1 MSKTLSESAA
11 EILKAS
17 MMSAGKE
24 PAQVMAADMQDLGGQ
39 TPTELP
45 TAIGAAASAKMK
57 VAEKPGMEGAPA
69 EGMKKAPEKAKKV
82 GDEEENLKK
91 NPFDAGAVKAEETE
105 VEGEVVTE
113 ESEEETSEVVA
124 EEEQEEIVAESKDE
138 DEEDEDEDEEEDE
151 EEKKKAMM
159 KEMVKKHKGSMKED
173 VDALFNGESL
183 SEDFRVKATLIFETA
198 VQSRVE
204 KIVEDVLAENDQVLS
219 EAIEEIK
226 SELSEQVDDYLNY
239 VVEQWMEENKVAI
252 ETGLRAEL
260 VGDFISGLK
269 NLFAEHYIEIPEE
282 KVDVAEELAL
292 EVASMQE
299 AAAEKDAEIAALTEE
314 VNAVKKEKLVRLACE
329 GLTEVQAGK
338 MKSLAESVEFTSEGE
353 FNNKL
358 AIIRENYFPTKSNVT
373 SEVKALQETAVEEP
387 EVAEVPSYMKHYVQA
402 ISKTAPKA

>member
-1 MSKTLSESAA
+1 
-11 EILKAS
+11 
-17 MMSAGKE
+17 
-24 PAQVMAADMQDLGGQ
+24 
-39 TPTELP
+39 
-45 TAIGAAASAKMK
+45 
-57 VAEKPGMEGAPA
+57 
-69 EGMKKAPEKAKKV
+69 
-82 GDEEENLKK
+82 
-91 NPFDAGAVKAEETE
+91 
-105 VEGEVVTE
+105 
-113 ESEEETSEVVA
+113 
-124 EEEQEEIVAESKDE
+124 
-138 DEEDEDEDEEEDE
+138 
-151 EEKKKAMM
+151 
-159 KEMVKKHKGSMKED
+159 MKED

-299 AAAEKDAEIAALTEE
+299 AAAEKDAAIAALTEE